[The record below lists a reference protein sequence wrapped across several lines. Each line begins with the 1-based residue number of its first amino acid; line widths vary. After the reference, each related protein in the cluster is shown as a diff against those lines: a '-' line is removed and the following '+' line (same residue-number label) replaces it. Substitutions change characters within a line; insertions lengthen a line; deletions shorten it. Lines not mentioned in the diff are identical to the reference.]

1 MQTSTRTHNTD
12 QKEENV
18 TKSILP
24 GLLTG
29 SLLLSATMAG
39 ETGPT
44 TGAVAELAGVKPT
57 AKWEQPPSGQ

>member
-1 MQTSTRTHNTD
+1 MNNNPNHGNSCKT
-12 QKEENV
+12 KENPM
-18 TKSILP
+18 KSIVT

-29 SLLLSATMAG
+29 AMAG